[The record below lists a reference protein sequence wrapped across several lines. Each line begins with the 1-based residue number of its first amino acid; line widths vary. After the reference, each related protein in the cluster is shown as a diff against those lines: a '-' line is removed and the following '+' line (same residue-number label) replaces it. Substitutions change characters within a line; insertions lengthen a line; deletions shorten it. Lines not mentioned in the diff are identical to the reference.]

1 MKFIFQK
8 WLFLLVVLAFLI
20 TFAASWH
27 LHSYLAELSA
37 IDMLESTL
45 SGVSRKI
52 SITEDNLKAVT
63 HLSDAAALAKT
74 HAFALLIASD
84 PSILHNKEKL
94 ETIRKKLDVDE
105 LHVSDE
111 KGVLQWSVSFNKSLN
126 YRGYDMNSQE
136 QSAAFMPALTDKKF
150 ELVQEPQVSGSYK
163 IIFQYVGVARI
174 DKPGIVQ
181 IGYRPERIIEA
192 QHLADI
198 KQIEED
204 TRIGTNGTLYII
216 EKTDLPADYKKVTR
230 TGNSIQLSIAFG
242 KYLLTAELP
251 EEEMYV
257 SRDSVLKVLIIGNLI
272 LFGVIFILVSRLL
285 QKVVINGIYSVNDSL
300 HEITGGNLEKQ
311 VSVSTTAE
319 FCTLSNGINATVSA
333 LKKAIENEAK
343 RLDAELEMG
352 RMIQT
357 SILPVDFTDNE
368 RYQLHAGMFT
378 AREVGGDFYDFF
390 AIDKDHLAILI
401 ADVSGKGITAAL
413 YMMTAKTLLKEL
425 LQKHPVAEAFDLAN
439 QELCKNNKAHMF
451 LTAFAGV
458 IDLNTGIMT
467 CVNAGHNPPVFIH
480 ADGTAQ
486 YLKIKHC
493 LVLSASRKARYTAV
507 DLQFKKDD
515 KIILYTDGVTEAM
528 NCSKQLFGEERLLQT
543 LSANN
548 ASPQEIV
555 ELIRTEV
562 SEFAGAEPQ
571 SDDITLLVMRYK

>member
-1 MKFIFQK
+1 
-8 WLFLLVVLAFLI
+8 
-20 TFAASWH
+20 
-27 LHSYLAELSA
+27 
-37 IDMLESTL
+37 
-45 SGVSRKI
+45 
-52 SITEDNLKAVT
+52 
-63 HLSDAAALAKT
+63 
-74 HAFALLIASD
+74 
-84 PSILHNKEKL
+84 
-94 ETIRKKLDVDE
+94 
-105 LHVSDE
+105 
-111 KGVLQWSVSFNKSLN
+111 
-126 YRGYDMNSQE
+126 
-136 QSAAFMPALTDKKF
+136 
-150 ELVQEPQVSGSYK
+150 
-163 IIFQYVGVARI
+163 
-174 DKPGIVQ
+174 
-181 IGYRPERIIEA
+181 
-192 QHLADI
+192 
-198 KQIEED
+198 
-204 TRIGTNGTLYII
+204 
-216 EKTDLPADYKKVTR
+216 
-230 TGNSIQLSIAFG
+230 
-242 KYLLTAELP
+242 
-251 EEEMYV
+251 
-257 SRDSVLKVLIIGNLI
+257 
-272 LFGVIFILVSRLL
+272 
-285 QKVVINGIYSVNDSL
+285 
-300 HEITGGNLEKQ
+300 
-311 VSVSTTAE
+311 
-319 FCTLSNGINATVSA
+319 
-333 LKKAIENEAK
+333 
-343 RLDAELEMG
+343 MG